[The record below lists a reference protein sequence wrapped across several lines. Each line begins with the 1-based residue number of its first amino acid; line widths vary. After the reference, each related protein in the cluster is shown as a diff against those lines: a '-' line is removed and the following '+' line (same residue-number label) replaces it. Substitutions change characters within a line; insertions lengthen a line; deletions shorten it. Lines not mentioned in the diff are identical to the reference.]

1 MCHHPDYPNMGIWVS
16 KLAKKKFG
24 NVTLVDY
31 IFPLIKPIGTVFYL
45 VFIVDLSPLQRG
57 IAGKDRAFMEREALV
72 NVWVAPQK
80 DLPK

>member
-1 MCHHPDYPNMGIWVS
+1 M
-16 KLAKKKFG
+16 
-24 NVTLVDY
+24 VDY
-31 IFPLIKPIGTVFYL
+31 VFPLIKPNGAVFYL

-57 IAGKDRAFMEREALV
+57 IAGKDRVFMEREALA